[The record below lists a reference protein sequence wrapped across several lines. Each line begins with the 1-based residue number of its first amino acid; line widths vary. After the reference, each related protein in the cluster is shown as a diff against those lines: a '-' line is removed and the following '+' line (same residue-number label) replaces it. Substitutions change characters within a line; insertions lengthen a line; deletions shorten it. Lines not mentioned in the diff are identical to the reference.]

1 MTIKE
6 IRSLTGLSAQKFG
19 DKYNIPLR
27 TIQNWEGG
35 VREAPEYTLKLLE
48 RVVREDEK
56 IKDLTPQQLKF
67 LKDMF
72 EFVQEEL

>member
-6 IRSLTGLSAQKFG
+6 IRALTGLSAQKFG
-19 DKYNIPLR
+19 DKYHIPLR

-35 VREAPEYTLKLLE
+35 VSEAPEYTLKLLE

-72 EFVQEEL
+72 EFVHDEL